1 MSDAFQE
8 ADVIVIGAGACG
20 LAAAVTAA
28 EAGSRIAVFEKQ
40 RSLGGTSNFFEGTF
54 AVESAMQREKY
65 ITYSRDEAF
74 RRMMEYSHWRANA
87 RLVRTFVDESAA
99 TITWLQGLGV
109 EFPEVATNMPNG
121 FRTYHIVKGRGAAV
135 VKALASRAKELGV
148 VMRLGTPVTR
158 ILNEGNRIT
167 GVAADGDGEEM
178 TAAAPAV
185 IIATG
190 GYANNKAWVKKY
202 AGFDIDTNVI
212 PIGNVDKMGDGIRMA
227 WEAGAAEEGM
237 GTLETYRFGPMGT
250 EFRTYG
256 PVQMVALQPDLWVD
270 PKGDRFCD
278 EGIAFYDTSVG
289 NVNMRYKEGFT
300 YCLFD
305 DSIKDYYA
313 GHGIHRN
320 VGWKNVP
327 GTTPV
332 GFDEEM
338 NGAISKGSAE
348 VCAATSVEELA
359 VQMNVEPA
367 VLKETIAEY
376 NRFCEKGHDDLFA
389 KDRRYLRS
397 LRGPRFYAAKARTVL
412 LVTLGGIRI
421 NHRMEVLDKKDK
433 RIPGLYA
440 GGMDVGGMW
449 GDSYP
454 IQDSTGASSAFA
466 INSGRIAARQAL
478 EYLRTRGQG
487 RK

>member
-1 MSDAFQE
+1 VSALFE
-8 ADVIVIGAGACG
+8 KTDVVVIGSGACG

-28 EAGSRIAVFEKQ
+28 EAGVKVVLFEKQ

-54 AVESAMQREKY
+54 AVESPMQRERY

-87 RLVRTFVDESAA
+87 RLVRSFVDESAA
-99 TITWLQGLGV
+99 TIDWLQELGV

-135 VKALASRAKELGV
+135 VKTLATRAKERGV
-148 VMRLGTPVTR
+148 IIKLGTPVTG
-158 ILNEGNRIT
+158 ILNEGGRIA
-167 GVAADGDGEEM
+167 GVTADEEGEGV
-178 TAAAPAV
+178 TVRAPAV
-185 IIATG
+185 VIATG

-202 AGFDIDTNVI
+202 AGFDIDTNMI

-237 GTLETYRFGPMGT
+237 GVLETYRFGPIGT

-256 PVQMVALQPDLWVD
+256 PVQMIALQPDLWVD
-270 PKGDRFCD
+270 PKGERFCD

-300 YCLFD
+300 WCLFD
-305 DSIKDYYA
+305 DSIKDYY
-313 GHGIHRN
+313 GQHGIHRN
-320 VGWKNVP
+320 VGWKNIP
-327 GTTPV
+327 GTRPA

-338 NGAISKGSAE
+338 AGAISRGSTE
-348 VCAATSVEELA
+348 VCGATSIAELA
-359 VQMNVEPA
+359 VQMNVEPS
-367 VLKETIAEY
+367 VLQATVTEY
-376 NRFCEKGHDDLFA
+376 NWFCEKGHDDLFA
-389 KDRRYLRS
+389 KDRKYLRPLS
-397 LRGPRFYAAKARTVL
+397 GPRFYAVKARTVL
-412 LVTLGGIRI
+412 LVTLGGIKI

-433 RIPGLYA
+433 RIPGLFA

-478 EYLRTRGQG
+478 GYVRTGG
-487 RK
+487 